1 MAIAAAIQ
9 SHWARSIHAAQAQQ
23 RRPNILFIY
32 TDDHSHRT
40 LSCYP
45 QAYPWARTP
54 NIDQLAKEGIRFA
67 PAYVGSW
74 CMPSRATL
82 LTGHYQHGVQSM
94 RMQGRYPGST
104 YDPQQCPFWP
114 KVFRENGYFTAQI
127 GKWHTGT
134 DTGLGRDWDYQIV
147 WNRPLFPENATNYYY
162 DQILTIDGGE
172 PKVVP
177 GYSTDNYTRWAVEFI
192 RGEHRDPNKPWY
204 LWLCYGAAHGPYTP
218 ADRHLND
225 YPDAKVPDPADIYPP
240 RPGKPAYTQE
250 METWVKGPRGEP
262 VIKAE
267 AGKQRGPTKTLSDW
281 VRQYQQCVNGLDE
294 GVAQVMK
301 ALNESGQRENTLVVL
316 TSDQG
321 FAWGQH
327 GFRHKIAPYDANIA
341 SPMIFSMP
349 GTLPQG
355 AVCDVPL
362 AGADLVPT
370 FFSFA
375 GIPLPW
381 EMHGHDVTP
390 LLKDPQAAW
399 PHPTL
404 LTFTGDRYGDDTRQV
419 PLERYHEIPWYAL
432 LRQGKYKY
440 IRTFEAGEVEELYDI
455 DNDPEELTNLALSAV
470 HREALLQY
478 RDAALAELRRTK
490 APMVDG
496 LPVVRELTN

>member
-1 MAIAAAIQ
+1 
-9 SHWARSIHAAQAQQ
+9 
-23 RRPNILFIY
+23 
-32 TDDHSHRT
+32 
-40 LSCYP
+40 

-67 PAYVGSW
+67 PSYIGTW

-82 LTGHYQHGVQSM
+82 LTGHYQHAVQSM
-94 RMQGRYPGST
+94 RMEGTYPGST

-114 KVFRENGYFTAQI
+114 KVFREHGYCTAQI

-134 DTGLGRDWDYQIV
+134 DTGYGRDWDYQIV
-147 WNRPLFPENATNYYY
+147 WNRPRFPENSTNYYY
-162 DQILTIDGGE
+162 DQILTINGGE

-177 GYSTDNYTRWAVEFI
+177 GYSTDNYTRWAAEFI

-225 YPDAKVPDPADIYPP
+225 YPGAKIPDPADLYPK
-240 RPGKPAYTQE
+240 RPGKPDYAQK
-250 METWVKGPRGEP
+250 METWVKGPAGEP
-262 VIKAE
+262 VLKAAE
-267 AGKQRGPTKTLSDW
+267 GGKRNATKTLSDW

-294 GVAQVMK
+294 GIAQVMK
-301 ALNESGQRENTLVVL
+301 ALNESGQRENTLVVM

-327 GFRHKIAPYDANIA
+327 GFRHKLAPYDANIA

-362 AGADLVPT
+362 SGADLVPT

-390 LLKDPQAAW
+390 LLKDPKAAW
-399 PHPTL
+399 PHATL
-404 LTFTGDRYGDDTRQV
+404 LTFTGATYGDETRQI
-419 PLERYHEIPWYAL
+419 PSPSERYHQIPWYVL

-440 IRTFEAGEVEELYDI
+440 IRTFEPGEIEELYDI
-455 DNDPEELTNLALSAV
+455 ENDPEELDNLALAASS
-470 HREALLQY
+470 RDELLKY
-478 RDAALAELRRTK
+478 RNKARAELRRTK
-490 APMVDG
+490 APMVG
-496 LPVVRELTN
+496 HLPPVGERISRD